1 LTSVAGLVTAAGS
14 GTRLGMGPKPFL
26 ELAGRSLLWHAVT
39 RLASVCDTIVV
50 AVPAGMEAE
59 AQRSLAEAGDVTF
72 VVGGATR
79 QQSVLNMLD
88 ATSASHV
95 VIHDSARPFTP
106 RTVLEAVRDAAL
118 RDGAATAA
126 MPVADT
132 LHDVETDRPVPRDV
146 LRAIQTPQAFA
157 TALLRDAHAVALRD
171 GLEGT
176 DDAQLVR
183 ALGHAVT
190 LVPGSP
196 WSHKLTRPGDLS
208 WLEALAAAEPDA

>member
-1 LTSVAGLVTAAGS
+1 MTSVAGLVTAAGS

-26 ELAGRSLLWHAVT
+26 ELAGRSLLWHVVT

-88 ATSASHV
+88 ATAASHV

-132 LHDVETDRPVPRDV
+132 LHDVEADRPVPRDV

-157 TALLRDAHAVALRD
+157 TALLREAHAVALRD

-196 WSHKLTRPGDLS
+196 WSHKLTRVEDLS
-208 WLEALAAAEPDA
+208 WLEALAAAEPDG

>member
-1 LTSVAGLVTAAGS
+1 MTSVAGLVTAAGS

-26 ELAGRSLLWHAVT
+26 ELAGRSLLWHVVT
-39 RLASVCDTIVV
+39 RLASVCETIVV
-50 AVPAGMEAE
+50 AVPAGLEAE

-146 LRAIQTPQAFA
+146 LRAIQTPPGI
-157 TALLRDAHAVALRD
+157 RDRVAAR
-171 GLEGT
+171 G
-176 DDAQLVR
+176 AR
-183 ALGHAVT
+183 RR
-190 LVPGSP
+190 GS
-196 WSHKLTRPGDLS
+196 
-208 WLEALAAAEPDA
+208 